1 MNLDKRN
8 QVALNVH
15 PMETASLLENLKD
28 SGCRI
33 TRTRRAVLD
42 ILSASR
48 VLLSADDL
56 RRALAARGLR
66 VNKTTV
72 YREFSFLKDRG
83 IVHEIHFGDGTVRYR
98 LCPDTHHHHVICM
111 NCKRAEEVALE
122 GDLREVEIDIG
133 QTKGFQV
140 LHHTLE
146 FFGLCSD
153 CRRATGS
160 PEPSGLPAAEP
171 ADRAAAGTVRKENG
185 KEIS

>member
-1 MNLDKRN
+1 
-8 QVALNVH
+8 
-15 PMETASLLENLKD
+15 METASLLEILKG

-42 ILSASR
+42 ILSTSR

-56 RRALAARGLR
+56 RQALAARGLR

-72 YREFSFLKDRG
+72 YRELSFLKGRG
-83 IVHEIHFGDGTVRYR
+83 IVHEIHFGDGTIRYR
-98 LCPDTHHHHVICM
+98 LCPDTHHHHVICL

-122 GDLREVEIDIG
+122 GDLRELEADIG

-146 FFGLCSD
+146 FFGLCPD
-153 CRRATGS
+153 CHRATGS
-160 PEPSGLPAAEP
+160 REPSGLPAAQP
-171 ADRAAAGTVRKENG
+171 SDRVAAGTVRKG
-185 KEIS
+185 KGIS